1 MCQEEFMK
9 LHRTLTLLAALALTA
24 GLASADPFDGILD
37 RLGSAVGERT
47 QQLGEKAIDGTY
59 DHADKAMDCTVG
71 DKECARKANTSTV
84 ARCTATDTACLKAA
98 SAAGQKV
105 EIVPEAASDTV
116 ECKISDTACLQQA
129 QKAGKKVAVVQ

>member
-1 MCQEEFMK
+1 MTRY
-9 LHRTLTLLAALALTA
+9 LAVVLLAALAAA
-24 GLASADPFDGILD
+24 GPATADPFDGILD

-47 QQLGEKAIDGTY
+47 QELGEKVIDNSY
-59 DHADKAMDCTVG
+59 DHADKAVDCTVG
-71 DKECARKANTSTV
+71 DQECARKANTSAV